1 LSLGEERLKQ
11 RLADIEI
18 NVRDIWA
25 RLSLTGASPSLK
37 GLLPVAPST
46 TPSVEDHVGVE
57 LESMLDVENAAHA
70 TTLDE
75 SDMAD
80 DGFGFQDAP
89 LLTLVKTAGMT
100 EELQFAS
107 SAPSVR
113 GHKASDAV
121 HPPEFPMLQDDDLL
135 TVLAATEQYW
145 PIWPPWQY
153 SALPSTMPTLQTGG
167 VIFAARF
174 LSSMARS
181 SSPCIAAK
189 AWLWLS
195 LCVQQVPKTLQLWQC
210 ELSHE
215 ALLASYMQ
223 TADSLLT
230 SATGRGETLDGIE
243 ARLIQ
248 QKLYMNMGWPR
259 QAWLSV
265 RRAADGALLLRLH
278 RTPDQ
283 KGEGGGGGGGGGG
296 REVAIWTEI
305 WHLETSFA
313 LILGLPSTIPIP
325 TLNPGP
331 PPQRDHDDGSS
342 GCDSPLH
349 TLQHRMCSLAASV
362 VARNQSAQPSY
373 LATVQIGHELD
384 GCRALMPDSWWNE
397 PPRLDQPFAQ
407 LYAQQA
413 TKVQYFLIVKL
424 LHLPFMLSANA
435 GYEYSY
441 TSAVAA
447 SRGLIAAYLGL
458 RSCSRGLFVVCES
471 LEFQAFSAG
480 ITLLIRLLSPASAGR
495 PGNHDNSDEDWLL
508 IEALTMALQRTASLM
523 RCGVASQAAEVLG
536 LLTQAARGAYAGP
549 DRYDVVLPY
558 FGKISI
564 ALSRGRKT
572 ADPQGWEEC
581 CQQQQQPELAPPPF
595 GTVGFSAN
603 PFNFLHFPGSLEG
616 ELGGDWS
623 SMADVDIGFDW
634 NQTFA
639 FDNNNNNHLP

>member
-1 LSLGEERLKQ
+1 
-11 RLADIEI
+11 
-18 NVRDIWA
+18 
-25 RLSLTGASPSLK
+25 
-37 GLLPVAPST
+37 
-46 TPSVEDHVGVE
+46 
-57 LESMLDVENAAHA
+57 
-70 TTLDE
+70 
-75 SDMAD
+75 
-80 DGFGFQDAP
+80 
-89 LLTLVKTAGMT
+89 
-100 EELQFAS
+100 
-107 SAPSVR
+107 
-113 GHKASDAV
+113 
-121 HPPEFPMLQDDDLL
+121 
-135 TVLAATEQYW
+135 
-145 PIWPPWQY
+145 
-153 SALPSTMPTLQTGG
+153 
-167 VIFAARF
+167 
-174 LSSMARS
+174 
-181 SSPCIAAK
+181 
-189 AWLWLS
+189 
-195 LCVQQVPKTLQLWQC
+195 
-210 ELSHE
+210 
-215 ALLASYMQ
+215 
-223 TADSLLT
+223 
-230 SATGRGETLDGIE
+230 
-243 ARLIQ
+243 
-248 QKLYMNMGWPR
+248 
-259 QAWLSV
+259 
-265 RRAADGALLLRLH
+265 
-278 RTPDQ
+278 
-283 KGEGGGGGGGGGG
+283 
-296 REVAIWTEI
+296 
-305 WHLETSFA
+305 
-313 LILGLPSTIPIP
+313 
-325 TLNPGP
+325 
-331 PPQRDHDDGSS
+331 
-342 GCDSPLH
+342 
-349 TLQHRMCSLAASV
+349 
-362 VARNQSAQPSY
+362 
-373 LATVQIGHELD
+373 
-384 GCRALMPDSWWNE
+384 MPDSWWNE

-639 FDNNNNNHLP
+639 FDNNNNNNHLP